1 MHCVMCGLLAQVLYN
16 VMIVPPDGHPITGEC
31 QVHLREILKVKHDSL
46 HKFYEIVFSASVGAV
61 IAEAESKKQRQQA
74 ERGHSRK
81 HSKGWGARKLSFP
94 GASSFH
100 RGDAA
105 ASGEVHKEQT
115 PGHGS
120 AAVVPV
126 DGEDAPA
133 TLVDA
138 LAKPTK
144 VQAYEVHGDDLEV
157 ELIHT
162 A

>member
-1 MHCVMCGLLAQVLYN
+1 MCGPLAQVLYN

-46 HKFYEIVFSASVGAV
+46 HKLYEIVRSASIDALV
-61 IAEAESKKQRQQA
+61 AEAESKKLRQRA

-81 HSKGWGARKLSFP
+81 QSQGWGARKLSFP
-94 GASSFH
+94 GVSSFH

-105 ASGEVHKEQT
+105 AAGEVHKEQT

-126 DGEDAPA
+126 DGEEAPA
-133 TLVDA
+133 TLVGA
-138 LAKPTK
+138 SGKPTK

>member
-1 MHCVMCGLLAQVLYN
+1 MCGPLAQVLYN

-46 HKFYEIVFSASVGAV
+46 HKLYEIVRSGSIDAL

-81 HSKGWGARKLSFP
+81 QSQGWGARKLSFP
-94 GASSFH
+94 GVSSFD

-105 ASGEVHKEQT
+105 AAGEVHKE
-115 PGHGS
+115 PGPGN

-126 DGEDAPA
+126 DGEEAPA

-138 LAKPTK
+138 SVKATK
-144 VQAYEVHGDDLEV
+144 VRAYEVHGDDLEV

-162 A
+162 T